1 MRVAESLEGVDRL
14 FLDTAP
20 VIYFVEQNP
29 EFIARVE
36 PIFARLDLDIIGV
49 VSAVTISEC
58 LVFPIKRGL
67 TSLEQAFEDIFNSD
81 RVNFIV
87 TNREIA
93 KLTAIIRA
101 KYNFQLPDSLQIAT
115 AIVSECDAFLTND
128 IALKKVTEIRA
139 IVASDLEVTS

>member
-1 MRVAESLEGVDRL
+1 MKIEESLKGVKRL

-20 VIYFVEQNP
+20 VVYFVEQNP

-49 VSAVTISEC
+49 VSAITLAEC

-67 TSLEQAFEDIFNSD
+67 TDLEQAFEDVVNSD
-81 RVNFIV
+81 RVEFIA
-87 TNREIA
+87 TDRDIA

-101 KYNFQLPDSLQIAT
+101 KYNFQLPDSIQIAT
-115 AIVSECDAFLTND
+115 AIVSGCDAFLTND
-128 IALKKVTEIRA
+128 VALKKVTEIRS
-139 IVASDLEVTS
+139 IVVNKLEV

>member
-1 MRVAESLEGVDRL
+1 MKVEEALKGVNRL

-36 PIFARLDLDIIGV
+36 PIFIRLDSDIMGV
-49 VSAVTISEC
+49 VSAVTVSEC

-67 TSLEQAFEDIFNSD
+67 ITLEQAFEDIFNSD
-81 RVNFIV
+81 RVDFV
-87 TNREIA
+87 DTNRKIA

-101 KYNFQLPDSLQIAT
+101 KYNFQLPDSLQVAT
-115 AIVSECDAFLTND
+115 AIISECDAFLTND

-139 IVASDLEVTS
+139 IVVSSLEI

>member
-1 MRVAESLEGVDRL
+1 MKIEESLRGVKRL

-20 VIYFVEQNP
+20 VVYFVEQNP

-49 VSAVTISEC
+49 VSAITLAEC

-67 TSLEQAFEDIFNSD
+67 TDLEQAFEDVVNND
-81 RVNFIV
+81 RVEFIA
-87 TNREIA
+87 TDREIA

-101 KYNFQLPDSLQIAT
+101 KYNFQLPDSIQIAT
-115 AIVSECDAFLTND
+115 AIVSGCDAFLTND
-128 IALKKVTEIRA
+128 VALKKVTEIRA
-139 IVASDLEVTS
+139 IVVNKLEM

>member
-1 MRVAESLEGVDRL
+1 MKVDRALEGINRL

-29 EFIARVE
+29 EFITRVE

-139 IVASDLEVTS
+139 IVISDLEVTS

>member
-1 MRVAESLEGVDRL
+1 MMRIEEALTGVNRL

-29 EFIARVE
+29 EFIDRVE

-49 VSAVTISEC
+49 VSAVTLAEC

-67 TSLEQAFEDIFNSD
+67 TDLEQAFEDVVNSE
-81 RVNFIV
+81 RVEFI
-87 TNREIA
+87 TTDREIA

-101 KYNFQLPDSLQIAT
+101 KYNFQLPDSIQIAT
-115 AIVSECDAFLTND
+115 AIASNCDAFLTND
-128 IALKKVTEIRA
+128 VALKKVTEIRA
-139 IVASDLEVTS
+139 IVVSKLEL